1 MGVFPRDD
9 VEDDLR
15 FDETNLEDFI
25 ESLQLAAESG
35 EWNKEER
42 KKQLIAR
49 SVESEKEEVKGI
61 VEGSRT
67 WKRIIAELWI
77 AYTQTRQDQT
87 RKERLQEKELW
98 IGREVDEP
106 QGKEAE
112 DEEEDNVP
120 LKRLK
125 NKTRVSLKSSSKG
138 SEQAEG
144 DEQEEEE
151 AAEEKKRSME
161 ASIVPRKK
169 KLGKKRAIESGREEV
184 QERRSEKRGGVKE
197 VGEGEKIQEG
207 GKAPKV
213 KRTEEKRPIGDKERE
228 RQMR

>member
-1 MGVFPRDD
+1 MGAFPRDD

-25 ESLQLAAESG
+25 ESLQLTAERG

-49 SVESEKEEVKGI
+49 SKESEKEEVKRI

-67 WKRIIAELWI
+67 WKRITTELWI

-87 RKERLQEKELW
+87 RKESLQEKGLW
-98 IGREVDEP
+98 IGKEVAEP

-120 LKRLK
+120 MKRLK
-125 NKTRVSLKSSSKG
+125 NKTRVSPKSSIKG
-138 SEQAEG
+138 FEQAEG

-151 AAEEKKRSME
+151 AAEVRKRSME
-161 ASIVPRKK
+161 ASMVPRKK

-184 QERRSEKRGGVKE
+184 QERRSEKEGGVKE
-197 VGEGEKIQEG
+197 AGEGKKIQEEG
-207 GKAPKV
+207 
-213 KRTEEKRPIGDKERE
+213 
-228 RQMR
+228 